1 MGTSGRTQ
9 SNWHANRDVMWGE
22 FEVGAQRYSIAGAPQ
37 GLPLWSGGNPEN
49 GVADFLI
56 WLPYST
62 LVDMFSRKFVVK
74 VRRHRPAHAR
84 TALLRRSFPRTMDL
98 AACLDEVKRE
108 VENSGSPRSAQRSY

>member
-1 MGTSGRTQ
+1 MSTSGRTQ
-9 SNWHANRDVMWGE
+9 SDWHANRNVMWGD
-22 FEVGAQRYSIAGAPQ
+22 FEVGGQRYSIAGGPQ
-37 GLPLWSGGNPEN
+37 GLPLWSEGNPEN

-62 LVDMFSRKFVVK
+62 LVDMLSRNFVVK
-74 VRRHRPAHAR
+74 VRRHRTAHAR

-108 VENSGSPRSAQRSY
+108 VEDSGSSRPIRR